1 MMDKYVEAKKI
12 LTADYK
18 NIMSAYSLLC
28 TQIEVQ
34 EDKMT
39 TEQISAKAAYYTVV
53 WRYLKNEAPMIS
65 VVEKN
70 IKKNL
75 DKKLTD
81 VDNELAV
88 AILVESRIHD
98 LELAGL
104 VFVKRNTD
112 GTTVVSLTEKG
123 KQMSR
128 NIQRDIRDQE

>member
-1 MMDKYVEAKKI
+1 
-12 LTADYK
+12 
-18 NIMSAYSLLC
+18 
-28 TQIEVQ
+28 
-34 EDKMT
+34 
-39 TEQISAKAAYYTVV
+39 
-53 WRYLKNEAPMIS
+53 MIS

-70 IKKNL
+70 IKQNL

-104 VFVKRNTD
+104 VLVKRNTD

-128 NIQRDIRDQE
+128 NIQRDIRDQG